1 MTFITIAVLKSICI
15 NSQVFPDEKY
25 AAPTRRESRKKS
37 STISYSAFNNNN
49 GPIKEMTAK
58 EQYIQSI
65 RQQRAQKTESA
76 GTSRSFTVSA
86 RRISDLNRATK
97 PPPQRGPPHKSTQSF
112 DGEADQKKSKLRN
125 LHGELFQILVT
136 LLMQD
141 GPFLILRLV
150 LLVEFSV
157 NTEMHILFLAKNAM
171 VCTLLVYRLC
181 ILTCRADDAEEQ
193 LKKDEA
199 ASKLH
204 NVQLAVMAGNIMRS
218 SARLNR
224 KV

>member
-1 MTFITIAVLKSICI
+1 
-15 NSQVFPDEKY
+15 
-25 AAPTRRESRKKS
+25 
-37 STISYSAFNNNN
+37 
-49 GPIKEMTAK
+49 MTAK
-58 EQYIQSI
+58 EQYIESI
-65 RQQRAQKTESA
+65 KQQRSQTMEIAA
-76 GTSRSFTVSA
+76 APRSFSVGS
-86 RRISDLNRATK
+86 RRISDLNKAAK
-97 PPPQRGPPHKSTQSF
+97 PQKRGPPHKSTQSF

-157 NTEMHILFLAKNAM
+157 STEMHILFLAKNAM

-193 LKKDEA
+193 LQKEEA

-218 SARLNR
+218 SVRQNR